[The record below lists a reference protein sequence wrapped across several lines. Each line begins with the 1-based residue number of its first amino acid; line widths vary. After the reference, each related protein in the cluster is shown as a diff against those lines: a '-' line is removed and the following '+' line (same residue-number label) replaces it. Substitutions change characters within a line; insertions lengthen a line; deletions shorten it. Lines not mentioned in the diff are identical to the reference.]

1 MRRFATVVLI
11 AWLSACVPTMMFDKP
26 GVPPGGGQNDL
37 TDCQVEALAKV
48 PPDKRVHS
56 TPSMPATTEVS
67 CFGTYYTHCT
77 ADTYGGG
84 SSTYTIDRNVG
95 LRDRVVVQCMERKGY
110 TLRK

>member
-1 MRRFATVVLI
+1 MRLFSPLTFCVALG
-11 AWLSACVPTMMFDKP
+11 ACVPGMIFDKP
-26 GVPPGGGQNDL
+26 GVAPGAGQNDL

-56 TPSMPATTEVS
+56 TPAMPATTEVS
-67 CFGTYYTHCT
+67 CYGTYYTYCT

-84 SSTYTIDRNVG
+84 SSTYTIDRNAG
-95 LRDRVVVQCMERKGY
+95 LRNRVVIQCMERKGY